1 MMSESAATSRAPD
14 EQLLGT
20 NGDGPRAAQLEK
32 KVLVAGYN
40 GLGLTRAPSFLAAL
54 IQLGLARCLDAR
66 IVDLVEDF
74 APVCEQAPI
83 GKYDAQFSKP
93 SER

>member
-1 MMSESAATSRAPD
+1 
-14 EQLLGT
+14 
-20 NGDGPRAAQLEK
+20 
-32 KVLVAGYN
+32 
-40 GLGLTRAPSFLAAL
+40 
-54 IQLGLARCLDAR
+54 
-66 IVDLVEDF
+66 VEDF